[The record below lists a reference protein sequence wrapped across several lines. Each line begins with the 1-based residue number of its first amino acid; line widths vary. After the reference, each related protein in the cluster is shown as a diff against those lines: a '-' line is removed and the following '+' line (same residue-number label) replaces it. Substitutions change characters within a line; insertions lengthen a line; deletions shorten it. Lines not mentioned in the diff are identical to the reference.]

1 MEGSPSP
8 FWACARLEFGHE
20 RLGLDSLTRNG
31 FAPYYPRIR
40 EHRRLRT
47 GRRIV
52 VTPALFVGY
61 VFITIELQWHAA
73 RRSPGVI
80 DLIMD
85 GLRPA
90 RVPDHVISDL
100 RGRERNGLIE
110 LPVAGP
116 RFKAGDAVR
125 ITGGAFAGLSGLV
138 AGMKPR
144 ERVELLLAALGRLTL
159 PAGDVEPVPR

>member
-1 MEGSPSP
+1 MEGSASP
-8 FWACARLEFGHE
+8 YWACARLEFGHE
-20 RLGLDSLTRNG
+20 RLGLDSLTRGG

-47 GRRIV
+47 GRKIV
-52 VTPALFVGY
+52 VTPALFLGY
-61 VFITIELQWHAA
+61 CFVVIELQFHVA

-85 GLRPA
+85 GMRPA
-90 RVPDHVISDL
+90 RVPDHVIAEL
-100 RGRERNGLIE
+100 RGREKDGCVE
-110 LPVAGP
+110 LPAAGP

-125 ITGGAFAGLSGLV
+125 ITSGAFVGLHALV

-144 ERVELLLAALGRLTL
+144 ERVELLLAALGRVTL
-159 PAGDVEPVPR
+159 PAGDVEPAG